1 MTQILYHAVT
11 GATGAQG
18 GATARALLA
27 VGQRVRALTRHPA
40 AAAPLA
46 ALGADVVYADFRDRS
61 SVDVA
66 LKDVDTLFAV
76 TTPFGTNVETEVSD
90 GLTLIDA
97 AAHLSHIVFTSAA
110 NADRATGIPHFDSK
124 ARIEQHLAA
133 QDVPWTVIAP
143 AAFMDQYAES
153 WHQSSFVRGI
163 LSVPLPPDKP
173 LALIATADIGAFAA
187 HVLTRP
193 EAFASQRIDIASD
206 ELTCQEIATVLGSAL
221 GRELRYVEAP
231 IEVAERYS
239 PDLAA
244 MFRYFGTVGMT
255 VDIDGLRRDYPSV
268 GWHSLTEW
276 AATGLAPVAGATTPA
291 TGQAVSQ
298 RPLAADGRQGT

>member
-27 VGQRVRALTRHPA
+27 AGQRVRALTRRPA
-40 AAAPLA
+40 AAASLA

-61 SVDVA
+61 SVDAA
-66 LKDVDTLFAV
+66 LKGVDTLFAV

-124 ARIEQHLAA
+124 FRIEQHLAA

-153 WHQSSFVRGI
+153 WHRSSFARGI

-187 HVLTRP
+187 HALTNP
-193 EAFASQRIDIASD
+193 ATFASQRIDIASD
-206 ELTCQEIATVLGSAL
+206 ELTGPKIATVLGGAL

-268 GWHSLTEW
+268 GWHRLADW
-276 AATGLAPVAGATTPA
+276 ATHVAGAEAPA
-291 TGQAVSQ
+291 TGQALSQ
-298 RPLAADGRQGT
+298 RPPAADGRQGT